1 VKKSIGN
8 ALYQAQKGFKA
19 LTAKPLHGF
28 GGAGVLEVVEDY
40 QTDSYRAVYTLKFA
54 DSGLRATC
62 VPEEIKEG
70 TSYTKAGYRPHQEKT
85 QGCRGTLQIVQ
96 QEDMTMRPR
105 AKATKTKKRRARR
118 EKIEIGSGN
127 VFADLGF
134 EDSEQLLL
142 KAELA
147 TRIAQLLE
155 KRGWTQT
162 QTAERTGLDQPK
174 VSRLL
179 RGQLSGFSADRLFAI
194 LNRLGH
200 SVEVRISPKERAPE
214 KSHTRV
220 MIG

>member
-1 VKKSIGN
+1 MRVRGKASKTTKRN
-8 ALYQAQKGFKA
+8 A
-19 LTAKPLHGF
+19 
-28 GGAGVLEVVEDY
+28 
-40 QTDSYRAVYTLKFA
+40 A
-54 DSGLRATC
+54 D
-62 VPEEIKEG
+62 
-70 TSYTKAGYRPHQEKT
+70 
-85 QGCRGTLQIVQ
+85 
-96 QEDMTMRPR
+96 
-105 AKATKTKKRRARR
+105 
-118 EKIEIGSGN
+118 EKIEVGSGN

-134 EDSEQLLL
+134 EDAEERLLR
-142 KAELA
+142 AQLA
-147 TRIAQLLE
+147 TEITQLI
-155 KRGWTQT
+155 KKKGWTQA

>member
-1 VKKSIGN
+1 MWHIG
-8 ALYQAQKGFKA
+8 
-19 LTAKPLHGF
+19 LH
-28 GGAGVLEVVEDY
+28 
-40 QTDSYRAVYTLKFA
+40 
-54 DSGLRATC
+54 
-62 VPEEIKEG
+62 
-70 TSYTKAGYRPHQEKT
+70 
-85 QGCRGTLQIVQ
+85 
-96 QEDMTMRPR
+96 TMR
-105 AKATKTKKRRARR
+105 AKSKKLQ
-118 EKIEIGSGN
+118 KIENGSGN

-134 EDSEQLLL
+134 EHAEERLF

-147 TRIAQLLE
+147 TRIAQLIE
-155 KRGWTQT
+155 KKGWTQA

-220 MIG
+220 MIS